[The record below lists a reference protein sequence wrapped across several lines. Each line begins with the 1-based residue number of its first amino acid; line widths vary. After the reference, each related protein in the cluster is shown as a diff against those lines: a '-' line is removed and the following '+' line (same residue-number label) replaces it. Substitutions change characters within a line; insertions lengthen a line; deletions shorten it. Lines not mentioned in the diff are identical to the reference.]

1 MARQPSITT
10 AESEIMEILWSKAPR
25 PAEDIAARLY
35 ETHDWQL
42 ATTKT
47 LINRLLR
54 KKALRATKEGRRY
67 LYEPSVT
74 REQWLASESAGLLD
88 RLFDGRLAPF
98 VAHFSR
104 QRKLSTRDIEE
115 ITRILKD
122 LKNVR

>member
-1 MARQPSITT
+1 MARQPTITP
-10 AESEIMEILWSKAPR
+10 AESEVMEVLWSKSPR
-25 PAEDIAARLY
+25 PAEDIAGQLH

-67 LYEPSVT
+67 LYEPGIT
-74 REQWLASESAGLLD
+74 REQWLTTESASLLD

-104 QRKLSTRDIEE
+104 QRKLSARDIEE
-115 ITRILKD
+115 ITAILKEF
-122 LKNVR
+122 KNVR